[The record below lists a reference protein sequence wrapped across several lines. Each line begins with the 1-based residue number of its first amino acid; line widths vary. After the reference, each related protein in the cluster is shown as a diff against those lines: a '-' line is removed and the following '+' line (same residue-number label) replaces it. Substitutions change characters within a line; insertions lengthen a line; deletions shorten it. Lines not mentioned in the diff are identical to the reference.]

1 MRKRALC
8 KMQNYE
14 NMNSV
19 LRPAKMDKKNPL
31 DFKGSVALCFCC
43 LDNKVDHYK

>member
-19 LRPAKMDKKNPL
+19 LRPAKMDKKKNP
-31 DFKGSVALCFCC
+31 
-43 LDNKVDHYK
+43 